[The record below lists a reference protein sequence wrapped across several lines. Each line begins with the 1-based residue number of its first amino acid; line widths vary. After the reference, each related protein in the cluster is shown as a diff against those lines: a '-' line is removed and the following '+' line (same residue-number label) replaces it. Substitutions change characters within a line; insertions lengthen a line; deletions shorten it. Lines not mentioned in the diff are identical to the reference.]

1 MKGRPLPSMIFWNS
15 LTWELLWYGAPSSI
29 NMTGALLEF
38 RRCLMNCRYES
49 PLNFSGVSMK
59 MNLPDWKRPAP
70 NRPFLFPSGIS
81 S

>member
-59 MNLPDWKRPAP
+59 MNLPDWKWPAP